1 VTVGPSAYWYLT
13 RATGA
18 VALILLT
25 LSVVV
30 GVAAIGRLKTE
41 RWPRFAIDGIHRT
54 GSLLALVFLVVHI
67 ATAVLDSFAPI
78 RLLDAVIPFLASYRP
93 LWLGL
98 GAASFDLLLAVIIT
112 SLVRARLGYRSWR
125 AVHWLAYLA
134 WPVALVHGLGTGSDA
149 RLGWMLAVNAVC
161 TAAVVIAVVARALI
175 GWPGQRR
182 LRLGALGAVGGFV
195 LALLVWVPGGPL
207 GPHWARRA
215 GTPAALLAP
224 QPVNRGGSG

>member
-30 GVAAIGRLKTE
+30 GVAAVGRVKTDH
-41 RWPRFAIDGIHRT
+41 WPRFAIDGIHRT
-54 GSLLALVFLVVHI
+54 GSLLAFAFLVVHI

-78 RLLDAVIPFLASYRP
+78 RVTDAVIPFSGSYRP

-98 GAASFDLLLAVIIT
+98 GAASFDLLLAVIVT
-112 SLVRARLGYRSWR
+112 SLIRVRLGYRSWR

-149 RLGWMLAVNAVC
+149 HMSWMLAVDVACTVAVL
-161 TAAVVIAVVARALI
+161 IAVVARALI
-175 GWPGQRR
+175 GWPDHLR
-182 LRLGALGAVGGFV
+182 LRLGALGGAAAFAMG
-195 LALLVWVPGGPL
+195 LLIWVPGGPL
-207 GPHWARRA
+207 GAHWARRA
-215 GTPAALLAP
+215 GTPPALLAP
-224 QPVNRGGSG
+224 QPANRGGSG

>member
-1 VTVGPSAYWYLT
+1 MTVGPSAYWYLT

-30 GVAAIGRLKTE
+30 GVAAFGRVKSD

-54 GSLLALVFLVVHI
+54 GSLLALAFLIVHI

-78 RLLDAVIPFLASYRP
+78 RIVDAVIPFAGSYRP

-98 GAASFDLLLAVIIT
+98 GAAAFDLLLAVIIT

-134 WPVALVHGLGTGSDA
+134 WPVALVHGLGTGSDV
-149 RLGWMLAVNAVC
+149 RLGWMLAVNVLC
-161 TAAVVIAVVARALI
+161 TAVVLIAVVARTLI
-175 GWPGQRR
+175 GWPARLR
-182 LRLGALGAVGGFV
+182 LRLGALGAVAAFALG
-195 LALLVWVPGGPL
+195 LLVWVPGGPL
-207 GPHWARRA
+207 GPHWASRA
-215 GTPAALLAP
+215 GTPPALLAP
-224 QPVNRGGSG
+224 HPANQGGSG